1 MNDEFSFEM
10 QLADKGIDVY
20 MYDPSVKNL
29 NFTKYNVG
37 QDKNFCNDI
46 NYYQKK
52 LHFFSFG
59 VTGSQKHENNMKTLL
74 EMMKDNGHL
83 NEKI

>member
-29 NFTKYNVG
+29 NFTKYN
-37 QDKNFCNDI
+37 
-46 NYYQKK
+46 
-52 LHFFSFG
+52 FF
-59 VTGSQKHENNMKTLL
+59 NILL
-74 EMMKDNGHL
+74 MLL
-83 NEKI
+83 NELL